1 MGHDLAAQETVLRS
15 EVAFDVGETRDPVGV
30 GQRQCGQATH
40 RVADQVTPADCS
52 LGQRL
57 LCDRDQEGHR
67 NGIEVRARGGP
78 AAGCVVGQYG
88 VIGCTLLHRTQRSVA
103 LSPAGA
109 VFLGECRALL
119 RHAEDAEAVVRH
131 AATGSGGRLRLGAVA
146 SAFSWPLPVVLQ
158 RFHDVV
164 PDVEVLAWEIDAHE
178 AAPGLL
184 DRSLDW
190 AIVRQTAPVRGTT
203 STRLYADRFVAA
215 LPAGHP
221 CAATGEPLTLATLAR
236 ETWVWLHRH
245 ISPDYHDAMATL
257 CRTAGF
263 SPMPAHWAR
272 SVTSQIT
279 MVECGLGITIAP
291 AAAAASHPPPDEA
304 GLHAM

>member
-52 LGQRL
+52 LGQHL

-131 AATGSGGRLRLGAVA
+131 AATGSGGRLRLGVVA

-178 AAPGLL
+178 AAP
-184 DRSLDW
+184 
-190 AIVRQTAPVRGTT
+190 AC
-203 STRLYADRFVAA
+203 ST
-215 LPAGHP
+215 
-221 CAATGEPLTLATLAR
+221 
-236 ETWVWLHRH
+236 
-245 ISPDYHDAMATL
+245 
-257 CRTAGF
+257 
-263 SPMPAHWAR
+263 
-272 SVTSQIT
+272 
-279 MVECGLGITIAP
+279 
-291 AAAAASHPPPDEA
+291 AASTGPLSGRPPRSAAPRRPA
-304 GLHAM
+304 CTPTGSLPPCPPGIPAPPRANR